1 MPPFRHLAIAA
12 GLGVLTV
19 PASAE
24 VVATS
29 ENGFVT
35 KASARVAASPRQAWL
50 ALIKPGDWWNDSH
63 TWSADAS
70 NMTLVPNA
78 GGCFCEKIPGEGDI
92 PLDGSSQHAIVVQ
105 AVPDKALRLRGG
117 LGPLQAVP
125 ATGVLTITL
134 HEIDGGTRIDWE
146 YNVGGPMGFPIAQIS
161 KAVDGVMTQQ
171 LIGLRDHLGA
181 LDPEA
186 EEAPEEAKVDQEGE
200 GEFERAFE
208 TPEEPAP
215 DAPANDE

>member
-1 MPPFRHLAIAA
+1 MPQFRYFAAALGLAMMAA
-12 GLGVLTV
+12 
-19 PASAE
+19 PASAK

-29 ENGFVT
+29 DDGFVT
-35 KASARVAASPRQAWL
+35 KASASVSATPREAWL
-50 ALIKPGDWWNDSH
+50 ALIKPGAWWNDSH
-63 TWSADAS
+63 TWSGDAA
-70 NMTLVPNA
+70 NMTLVPSA

-146 YNVGGPMGFPIAQIS
+146 YNVGGPMGIPVAQIS
-161 KAVDGVMTQQ
+161 KAVDSVMTQQ

-181 LDPEA
+181 LDGDTEQ
-186 EEAPEEAKVDQEGE
+186 APDEAKVDEEEPGD
-200 GEFERAFE
+200 FEKAFE
-208 TPEEPAP
+208 TPEEPAEE
-215 DAPANDE
+215 APATDE